1 MSFFW
6 YFKCRKIFI
15 FDRVIAL
22 QSIDEYPFL
31 SHLVLI
37 VWQIQSPCIRSHA
50 CVKFRQVL
58 TCGFRVMSQL
68 VFWKSVV
75 SLYQLRECSLF
86 MWRGGAG
93 FTGVLFSGRFKGGY
107 TFFKVSLGGY
117 TLFTL
122 NFGHGAIKNHGVKAP
137 PPQSVGSLERVNV

>member
-1 MSFFW
+1 
-6 YFKCRKIFI
+6 
-15 FDRVIAL
+15 
-22 QSIDEYPFL
+22 
-31 SHLVLI
+31 
-37 VWQIQSPCIRSHA
+37 
-50 CVKFRQVL
+50 
-58 TCGFRVMSQL
+58 
-68 VFWKSVV
+68 
-75 SLYQLRECSLF
+75 

-137 PPQSVGSLERVNV
+137 PPECRESRKSKCVGGLEKVHVCIYKTLSVGGS